1 MGRREGSTLTDYRG
15 SATIRRVFPRRE
27 IMLRTDARVRFFRIS
42 SGLQLSAAAALA
54 IFGGWAAFASVSY
67 LIHDK
72 VITAKD
78 SEILNVRLS
87 YRSLLNEVSGYQN
100 KVSALTR
107 DLEKNHGLML
117 NLAETNATLQ
127 KNLKSAE
134 TRREDRESKH
144 RQLVAMRA
152 ALKSRLDEIE
162 REMHALNTYNFELM
176 GNLNVVATDLEQAI
190 NDRDEARSRGDR
202 LQGIVDD
209 LKRQLA
215 DLHESER
222 DIVARLT
229 ETTAENIESIENVLA
244 RTGLNVD
251 KLLARAEIKER
262 KGQGGQGGPVIAA
275 IPDSGPALRLKAKL
289 ETLDSKLAR
298 WDELQELMYQ
308 LPLQPPLDFYS
319 VSSHYGKRR
328 DPINRRWAMH
338 YGTDMTSRLRAPIY
352 ATAAGI
358 VTYAAYKGRYGR
370 LVVIDHGQGLET
382 RYGHLHKILVKK
394 GQKVEYR
401 HKIGLLGNSG
411 RSTGPHLHYELHVN
425 GRPRNPWKFIRAGRY
440 VHQR

>member
-1 MGRREGSTLTDYRG
+1 MGQPGGSRLAEYGR
-15 SATIRRVFPRRE
+15 SAAASLHRVFPPRE
-27 IMLRTDARVRFFRIS
+27 IMLRTGARVRFFRIS

-67 LIHDK
+67 VFHDD
-72 VITAKD
+72 IIAAKD
-78 SEILNVRLS
+78 NEILNTRLS
-87 YRSLLNEVSGYQN
+87 YRSLLNEVSDYQN

-107 DLEKNHGLML
+107 ELDENHGRML
-117 NLAETNATLQ
+117 NLVETNETLE

-134 TRREDRESKH
+134 TRRENRESKH
-144 RQLVAMRA
+144 RQVVAMRE

-162 REMHALNTYNFELM
+162 REMNALNTHNFELM
-176 GNLNVVATDLEQAI
+176 GNLNIVATDLERAI
-190 NDRDEARSRGDR
+190 TDRDEARAEGKR
-202 LQGIVDD
+202 LQGTVDD
-209 LKRQLA
+209 LERKLA
-215 DLHESER
+215 DLHESEK
-222 DIVARLT
+222 DVVARLT
-229 ETTAENIESIENVLA
+229 ETTTANIETIEKVLA
-244 RTGLNVD
+244 RTGLDVG
-251 KLLARAEIKER
+251 KLLARADIKEQ
-262 KGQGGQGGPVIAA
+262 KGQGGPLIAA
-275 IPDSGPALRLKAKL
+275 TPDNQPALRLNAKL
-289 ETLDSKLAR
+289 KTLDSKLAR
-298 WDELQELMYQ
+298 WDDLQELMLR

-352 ATAAGI
+352 ATAAGT
-358 VTYAAYKGRYGR
+358 VTYAGYKGRYGR
-370 LVVIDHGQGLET
+370 LVVIAHGQGLQT
-382 RYGHLHKILVKK
+382 KYGHLHKILVKK

-425 GRPRNPWKFIRAGRY
+425 GRPRNPWKFIKAGRY